1 MVGKCYHPV
10 VSGIRNPDGV
20 AAVLQRSPLLTYMQP
35 PSLLDIMTRPDP
47 VPLSVADLIG
57 RPRRPDM
64 RPTVMQGYIL
74 RDRDVKGVRVC
85 PSGPVYQLQA
95 YGDIHLPVLLKV
107 NIVMDLRYLISSLF
121 LCLIPCL
128 FRLHSTNPCYLH
140 FQRPGDVKT

>member
-20 AAVLQRSPLLTYMQP
+20 AAVLQGSPLLPYMQP
-35 PSLLDIMTRPDP
+35 PSPLDIITPP
-47 VPLSVADLIG
+47 YPAQLSVSDLIG

-64 RPTVMQGYIL
+64 SPTVMQGYIL

-107 NIVMDLRYLISSLF
+107 NIVMDLRNHTCTVFPSLV
-121 LCLIPCL
+121 
-128 FRLHSTNPCYLH
+128 
-140 FQRPGDVKT
+140 Q